1 VVHGQVDI
9 HAGVEIQ
16 REETRRRARVLWR
29 CSEQLEKA
37 HEKHRRRLMREQLE
51 CALRL
56 EAPDRL
62 MTDLKIDPEEFRR
75 LWIQPLLAAGTTL
88 TVALA
93 CIAQSHF
100 QPN

>member
-1 VVHGQVDI
+1 MVHSQVDI
-9 HAGVEIQ
+9 HARVEIQ
-16 REETRRRARVLWR
+16 GEETGRRARVPAVLLR
-29 CSEQLEKA
+29 TAGEG
-37 HEKHRRRLMREQLE
+37 RLRREQLE

-56 EAPDRL
+56 EALDRL

>member
-1 VVHGQVDI
+1 
-9 HAGVEIQ
+9 
-16 REETRRRARVLWR
+16 
-29 CSEQLEKA
+29 
-37 HEKHRRRLMREQLE
+37 MREQLE

-100 QPN
+100 QPK